1 MLGCYLLKYIYIYL
15 PHLIFHFRG
24 LHLHACWTICHS
36 SACLGVSGL
45 FSSCASILFFPLY
58 FSSLDNSYRFSFKF
72 TFFFFFTALSSLL
85 KCQLKF
91 VISNVVF
98 FLSNDP
104 VWPRS
109 EVAVGSCRASTSSPH
124 PCRIAYGRFET
135 QHLFHLGVGFYW
147 LFHLSKIFPP
157 LLVCVSSFCWMK
169 VIKRRIVDTE
179 VKHIHA
185 QKGHAPSPG
194 SSLACRVESTRPLAR
209 SRLDVAVVTLGAP
222 QTRIPP
228 PASRCGPVP
237 CAGSAAWELSGSLFH
252 P

>member
-1 MLGCYLLKYIYIYL
+1 MSWGFWSIFLLS
-15 PHLIFHFRG
+15 
-24 LHLHACWTICHS
+24 LHS
-36 SACLGVSGL
+36 
-45 FSSCASILFFPLY
+45 FFPLY

-72 TFFFFFTALSSLL
+72 TFFFLLPCLVCWSVSWNSLSLMSCFFFPMIPFDPARRSPLARAERPLPHHILAGSLTAVS
-85 KCQLKF
+85 KPNICF
-91 VISNVVF
+91 ISELVSIDYF
-98 FLSNDP
+98 
-104 VWPRS
+104 
-109 EVAVGSCRASTSSPH
+109 TS
-124 PCRIAYGRFET
+124 RRY
-135 QHLFHLGVGFYW
+135 
-147 LFHLSKIFPP
+147 FPP

-169 VIKRRIVDTE
+169 AIKRRIVDTE

-194 SSLACRVESTRPLAR
+194 SSLAWRVESTRPLAR